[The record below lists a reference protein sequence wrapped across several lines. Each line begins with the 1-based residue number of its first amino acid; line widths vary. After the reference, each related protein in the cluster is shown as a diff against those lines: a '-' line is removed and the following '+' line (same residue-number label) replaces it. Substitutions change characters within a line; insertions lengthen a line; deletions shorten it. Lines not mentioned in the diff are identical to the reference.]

1 MKIKFVDLPKELK
14 QPLEEL
20 APLLSYSIDE
30 DGLSVAVRKNEVGPK
45 IIVEGS
51 KVTLEYHKIPEFTR
65 MLTMLP
71 ERIGKDGL
79 YEEFPAHED
88 LCLMSDCSRNAVY
101 NMDGAK
107 RMIRYLALMGFT
119 SFMLYTE
126 DTYEVPEYPF
136 FGYLRGR
143 FTQDELKELD
153 AYALCF
159 GIEMIPCMQV
169 LAHLEGT
176 LRWPAFKNIIDTG
189 NILLVGEEKTY
200 DFIEAMIKS
209 CRDCFHTDR
218 IHIGMDEAHLMGA
231 GSYMKKNGYRNKNEI
246 FLEHLDRVV
255 KICEKYNFKPMIWSD
270 MFFRI
275 EFHKYYVDEGEIS
288 KKVIDLVP
296 ENVGLVY
303 WDYYTKDEKTFRHMM
318 HCHKQF
324 KNPTYFAGGAWKWG
338 AINPRN
344 YYSLMV
350 NDLHLKVAKEE
361 NIPMV
366 IATAWGDNG
375 AEASNFSIM
384 PTLQQYAEYCYANG
398 EDRAW
403 LKKRFAETFQVDFDD
418 FLLIDSPNLLSDVDR
433 TERRD
438 ITGKDMLYND
448 PLGGWIDCRI
458 KPQHKD
464 EYAEM
469 AEQLSKIPEGKFSYI
484 FKASEALC
492 RALTHKATLSLD
504 IRNAYHAKDNDTL
517 KTIAEERIPAT
528 IEAVNAYIVAAR
540 NEWYYDNKTF
550 GFDVI
555 ELRLGGLK
563 ERLNT
568 AKLTL
573 ENYLKGDLEK
583 IEQLEE
589 TLLETS
595 VEAIGRNWSAI
606 STAVRNY

>member
-1 MKIKFVDLPKELK
+1 MKIKLIDLPEELK
-14 QPLEEL
+14 LPLEEVK
-20 APLLSYSIDE
+20 PLLSYSIEE
-30 DGLSVAVRKNEVGPK
+30 DGISVAVRKNEVGPK
-45 IIVEGS
+45 IIVEDS
-51 KVTLEYHKIPEFTR
+51 KVTVEYHKIPEFTR
-65 MLTMLP
+65 LLTMLP
-71 ERIGKDGL
+71 GRIGTEGV

-101 NMDGAK
+101 HVAGAK
-107 RMIRYLALMGFT
+107 RMIRYMAMMGFT

-143 FTQDELKELD
+143 FTQAELKELD
-153 AYALCF
+153 AYALSF

-169 LAHLEGT
+169 LAHLEAA
-176 LRWPAFKNIIDTG
+176 LRWPAFKDIIDTG
-189 NILLVGEEKTY
+189 NILLCGDEKTY
-200 DFIEAMIKS
+200 EFIDAIIKS
-209 CRDCFHTDR
+209 CRECFHTDR

-231 GSYMKKNGYRNKNEI
+231 GKYLKENGYRNKNEI

-255 KICEKYNFKPMIWSD
+255 KICEKYEFKPMIWSD

-275 EFHKYYVDEGEIS
+275 EFHGYYVDEGEIS
-288 KKVIDLVP
+288 QKVIDMVP

-338 AINPRN
+338 AMSPRN

-361 NIPMV
+361 NIPLV

-384 PTLQQYAEYCYANG
+384 PTLQQYAEYCYADG
-398 EDRAW
+398 ENREW
-403 LKKRFAETFQVDFDD
+403 VKKRFAETFGVDFDK
-418 FLLIDSPNLLSDVDR
+418 FLLIDNPNLLSDVDR

-438 ITGKDMLYND
+438 INGKSLLYND
-448 PLGGWIDCRI
+448 PLGGWIDCRV
-458 KPQHKD
+458 KPEYAS

-469 AEQLSKIPEGKFSYI
+469 AEQLSKVEENKFSYI
-484 FKASEALC
+484 FKSSEALC
-492 RALTHKATLSLD
+492 RALALKATLSLD
-504 IRNAYHAKDNDTL
+504 IRNAYHAKDNVTL
-517 KTIAEERIPAT
+517 KTIAAERIPAT
-528 IEAVNAYIVAAR
+528 IEAVSNYITAAR

-568 AKLTL
+568 TKLTL
-573 ENYLKGDLEK
+573 EQYINGEIDK

-589 TLLETS
+589 TLLNTPI
-595 VEAIGRNWSAI
+595 EASGRNWCAI
-606 STAVRNY
+606 TTAVRNY